1 MHKSKLVKTLRKLSQ
16 AELDSFYIFISS
28 PYFNTNK
35 ELVTLLD
42 MIYYDDLIHKTP
54 IDNEE
59 VLNKLFPGKSFGI
72 RRLTDLLYA
81 LTNLLEEY
89 LSIEG
94 YRHSIFQQK
103 LQLMNIVY
111 EKDLDALLNGIEK
124 DLDQLMIQ
132 TSVRDSNYFYETFML
147 YSERDYGFRLHGSI
161 SGNKSLQIKSD
172 QLDLFFMAQKLKD
185 ACELINRSRIL
196 SVDYDLKM
204 LDIIVPYLES
214 YSEQY
219 ISYPA
224 IQIYLNMYQM
234 LTSDDHEKY
243 FFQLKKLTQENES
256 NFNIEELRSIY
267 GYAQNYCIRR
277 LNQGDTDYLHQLY
290 EIYNH
295 ILNNG
300 LVFADNKN
308 MQWEFK
314 NFVSIGLRLKEY
326 DWTFKIIN
334 IFKDKLPEDVR
345 QNSYTYNLANYYYE
359 TGDYKKATKLL
370 NSVEFTDIYY
380 NLDSKAMLLKI
391 YYTLEEEESFY
402 ALVSAFGIYL
412 RRNKLISTDSADV
425 YNNLLRF
432 TKKAFLLKSKLPYE
446 RGKNYEKNLAN
457 LRQSVSHAKNIANIN
472 WLLEVITELE
482 KRK

>member
-1 MHKSKLVKTLRKLSQ
+1 MHKSKLIRTLRKLSED
-16 AELDSFYIFISS
+16 ELDSFKRFVSS
-28 PYFNTNK
+28 PYFNNSK
-35 ELVTLLD
+35 DIIALLN
-42 MIYYDDLIHKTP
+42 MIYTDELIHKSQ
-54 IDNEE
+54 IDNEK
-59 VLNKLFPGKSFGI
+59 VLKKLFPGKSLEI

-89 LSIEG
+89 LSIDG
-94 YRHSIFQQK
+94 YRQNRFQQK
-103 LQLMNIVY
+103 LKLMTLVY
-111 EKDLDALLNGIEK
+111 EKDLDALVNGVEK
-124 DLDQLMIQ
+124 DMDQLHDQ
-132 TSVRDSNYFYETFML
+132 SPVRDSNYFYETYML

-161 SGNKSLQIKSD
+161 SGNESLQIKSD

-185 ACELINRSRIL
+185 ACEMINRSRIL
-196 SVDYDLKM
+196 SVEYDLTM
-204 LDIIVPYLES
+204 LDIIVPYLQLHPER
-214 YSEQY
+214 YGN
-219 ISYPA
+219 YPA
-224 IQIYLNMYQM
+224 IQIYLNMYLM
-234 LTSDDHEKY
+234 LTSEGHEIY
-243 FFQLKKLTQENES
+243 FFQLKKLAQENEA
-256 NFNIEELRSIY
+256 NFIIEELRSIY

-277 LNQGDTDYLHQLY
+277 LNQGDTDYLYQLY
-290 EIYNH
+290 EIYKH

-359 TGDYKKATKLL
+359 SGDYKKATKLL

-391 YYTLEEEESFY
+391 YYTLEEDESFY

-412 RRNKLISTDSADV
+412 RRNKLISKDNAEV
-425 YNNLLRF
+425 YNNLIRF
-432 TKKAFLLKSKLPYE
+432 AKKAFLLKSKLPYE
-446 RGKNYEKNLAN
+446 RGKNYEKNLSR
-457 LRQSVSHAKNIANIN
+457 LRQTISKTKNIANVN
-472 WLLEVITELE
+472 WLQDVVSELE
-482 KRK
+482 IRK

>member
-1 MHKSKLVKTLRKLSQ
+1 MILKNRPMHKSKLVKTLRKLSQ

-28 PYFNTNK
+28 PFFNTNK

-42 MIYYDDLIHKTP
+42 MIYNDDLIHKTP
-54 IDNEE
+54 IDNEKI
-59 VLNKLFPGKSFGI
+59 LIKLFPGKSFEI

-94 YRHSIFQQK
+94 YRHNIFQQK

-214 YSEQY
+214 YSEHY
-219 ISYPA
+219 ICYPA

-380 NLDSKAMLLKI
+380 NLD
-391 YYTLEEEESFY
+391 EEESFY

-412 RRNKLISTDSADV
+412 RRNKLISTDGADV